1 MGQQLIAHCLTC
13 SRIGVYRSEACTLTM
28 RVSICVRPRST
39 RPPPSW
45 SGLPSPRPGPTSWA
59 VRRRCS
65 GQSSCVMSAVPCVGH
80 IHHSRYICQGRD
92 ECSAGVCHQ
101 GCDPASL
108 LHLLV
113 SFMRTICPGYQRA
126 SLCCLNYTRLAAN
139 KIFCLL

>member
-1 MGQQLIAHCLTC
+1 MGQQLVAHCLTC
-13 SRIGVYRSEACTLTM
+13 FRIGVYRSEASTLTM

-45 SGLPSPRPGPTSWA
+45 SGLPSPRPGLTSWA

-65 GQSSCVMSAVPCVGH
+65 GQYQLSAVPCH
-80 IHHSRYICQGRD
+80 NSRYICQGRD
-92 ECSAGVCHQ
+92 ECSAGLCDQ

-113 SFMRTICPGYQRA
+113 SFMRTICPGYQGV

-139 KIFCLL
+139 KIVCLL